1 MIIPIN
7 ILKEA
12 NVAAHTANNTYHKQ
26 QYAKYRV
33 MFAQPTKTLAER
45 LYFSLERCHEY
56 SGNIAA
62 VQSVSFIENSEASV
76 SHNYD

>member
-12 NVAAHTANNTYHKQ
+12 NVAAHTANTTYHQQ

-33 MFAQPTKTLAER
+33 MFAQPAQTLAER
-45 LYFSLERCHEY
+45 PNFSLECCHEY

-62 VQSVSFIENSEASV
+62 VQSVGFIENSEASV